1 MELSMPSKSV
11 KVDLS
16 DQLIRKLE
24 EENIDFELA

>member
-1 MELSMPSKSV
+1 MPSKSV

-24 EENIDFELA
+24 EENIDFELAW